1 MPNITW
7 QEPQIFVDLVAMN
20 LVAAQNNMTLPGE
33 RRVAIVSPW
42 LSDIELFLRPC
53 SWHQQI
59 TSGEVDP
66 HFNLFRS
73 VSQFANAGWNVDIGV
88 LKYGRSPSGLSKDPN
103 NFYHERQFLKRLLPL
118 PGVNVYLFQDLH
130 AKGLVTPLGIITG
143 STNVTRSG
151 MYAQSQNANLFQWNH
166 PDYEGNRAQLLS
178 RFDSVTPT
186 ENLN

>member
-7 QEPQIFVDLVAMN
+7 QEPQIFVDLIAMN
-20 LVAAQNNMTLPGE
+20 LVAAQNNMNLPGE
-33 RRVAIVSPW
+33 LRVAVISPW

-73 VSQFANAGWNVDIGV
+73 VSEFAAAGWAVDVGV
-88 LKYGRSPSGLSKDPN
+88 LQYGRSPSGLSKNPAK
-103 NFYHERQFLKRLLPL
+103 FYHERQFLKKLLL
-118 PGVNVYLFQDLH
+118 LSGVNVYLFNDLH

-151 MYAQSQNANLFQWNH
+151 MYAQSQNANLFQWDH
-166 PDYEGNRAQLLS
+166 PDYEGNKKQLFA
-178 RFDSVTPT
+178 RFEPATP
-186 ENLN
+186 